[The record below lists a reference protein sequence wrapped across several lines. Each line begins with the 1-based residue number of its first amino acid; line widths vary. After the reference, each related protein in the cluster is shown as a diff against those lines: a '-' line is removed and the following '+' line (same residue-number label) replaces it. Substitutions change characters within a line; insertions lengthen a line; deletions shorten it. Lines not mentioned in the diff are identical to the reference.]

1 MIKKFIIAVFLA
13 ISLLL
18 IGKASAQE
26 AALDTNEKVNVYFFY
41 GEGCPHCAK
50 EKPFLKEL
58 EEDYP
63 EIEVKYYEVW
73 GNKENLDLMTDFA
86 EKLDADVRGVPFTV
100 IGEQYF
106 IGWMDEGYTGRQIED
121 AVKSALGGT
130 DSGLEDTQRDL
141 GEKTDTPEGIDLPVF
156 GKIET
161 KNLSLPVIT
170 IIMGSLD
177 GFNPCAMWTL
187 IFLISVLL
195 GLKDRKRMWLLGTIF
210 IATSA
215 LVYFLFM
222 AAWLNFILFLGM
234 IALVRLVI
242 GLVALLGGAYN
253 IKDYFTNKT
262 GACKVTN
269 TKKRQN
275 FFQKLKA
282 ITYKKSLFLAIGG
295 IILLA
300 FAVNLVE
307 AVCSAGLPAVYA
319 QILSLNDLSTLE
331 YYFYILLY
339 IFFFMLDDLIVFF
352 IAMTTLHMTGFTNK
366 YSHWSSLIGGVI
378 MLIIGFI
385 LILKPE
391 LLMFG

>member
-222 AAWLNFILFLGM
+222 AAWLNF
-234 IALVRLVI
+234 
-242 GLVALLGGAYN
+242 
-253 IKDYFTNKT
+253 
-262 GACKVTN
+262 
-269 TKKRQN
+269 
-275 FFQKLKA
+275 
-282 ITYKKSLFLAIGG
+282 
-295 IILLA
+295 
-300 FAVNLVE
+300 
-307 AVCSAGLPAVYA
+307 
-319 QILSLNDLSTLE
+319 
-331 YYFYILLY
+331 
-339 IFFFMLDDLIVFF
+339 MLWCD
-352 IAMTTLHMTGFTNK
+352 
-366 YSHWSSLIGGVI
+366 W
-378 MLIIGFI
+378 
-385 LILKPE
+385 
-391 LLMFG
+391 